1 MAMTTNSAPAKFSW
15 ADVVKGS
22 VEPSPPVALKPAARG
37 EMRCHC
43 QGEILIMCGHY
54 GWIKTFDE
62 IDYADLEKTAGR
74 VYVHKRDV
82 ENGAS
87 LASGDVV
94 SFYLYADDQGLGAE
108 CCQLQQP
115 HAKTLDAGADE
126 FVPAPSWNVGA
137 TEFVP
142 SFANSAK
149 DGLNMEAAEFVP
161 SGFKFTST
169 DVPEFVPTCGAFNVA
184 VPASNVNSINLAYWS
199 DDESDDECSV
209 MSSDVG
215 KAGRDAALKSPRSSS
230 EHDSISTG
238 AWSDSE
244 DETTALEGLD
254 IPAGWRAPPGLSL
267 PKGWRP
273 PPGLKLVAVA

>member
-1 MAMTTNSAPAKFSW
+1 
-15 ADVVKGS
+15 
-22 VEPSPPVALKPAARG
+22 
-37 EMRCHC
+37 
-43 QGEILIMCGHY
+43 MCGHY

-62 IDYADLEKTAGR
+62 IDYDDLEKTAGR

-82 ENGAS
+82 ENGDS

-108 CCQLQQP
+108 CCQVQQP
-115 HAKTLDAGADE
+115 VAKSLDADADV
-126 FVPAPSWNVGA
+126 FVPAPNWNVGA

-142 SFANSAK
+142 SFANNSK

-161 SGFKFTST
+161 TAFEFTSS
-169 DVPEFVPTCGAFNVA
+169 DVPEFVPTFGPFNEA
-184 VPASNVNSINLAYWS
+184 VTGSNVNAINLAYWS
-199 DDESDDECSV
+199 DSESDDECSV

-215 KAGRDAALKSPRSSS
+215 KPGRNAALKSPRASS

-244 DETTALEGLD
+244 EETTVLEGLD
-254 IPAGWRAPPGLSL
+254 LPAGWRAPPGLSL

-273 PPGLKLVAVA
+273 PPGLTLVAVA